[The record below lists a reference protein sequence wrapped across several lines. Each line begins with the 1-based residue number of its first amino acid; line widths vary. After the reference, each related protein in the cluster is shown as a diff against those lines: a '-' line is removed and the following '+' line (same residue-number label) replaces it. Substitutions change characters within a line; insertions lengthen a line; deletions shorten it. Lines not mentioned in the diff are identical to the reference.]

1 MNKIPRSSEPDV
13 FLLKGV
19 LKICRKFTGE
29 HPCRSAISIK
39 SLCSFIEITL
49 RHGCSRVNLLHIF
62 ETPFSKNTSRRLL
75 LNFKKLVR
83 LCNKL
88 DKFQKLFS
96 IGNEKLQQM
105 ISSFR
110 FYSIK
115 ESKKQLQ
122 ESLSKSSMYVIYSY
136 FSDAATRGA
145 L

>member
-1 MNKIPRSSEPDV
+1 MSCCFCRLCYWCINSVYYIPEVLFLYHEVMITRSSPSMV

-19 LKICRKFTGE
+19 LKICSKFTGE

-96 IGNEKLQQM
+96 IGNEKLQ
-105 ISSFR
+105 
-110 FYSIK
+110 
-115 ESKKQLQ
+115 
-122 ESLSKSSMYVIYSY
+122 
-136 FSDAATRGA
+136 
-145 L
+145 